1 MSFDETTPFLDLK
14 SDTTYLMTWKYKT
27 EMTSAM
33 EEQEVGWPLPAL
45 VVDSTDKIRNWVAAF
60 FKFSADMFL
69 LRVVNEN

>member
-1 MSFDETTPFLDLK
+1 
-14 SDTTYLMTWKYKT
+14 
-27 EMTSAM
+27 M
-33 EEQEVGWPLPAL
+33 EEQDVGWPLPAF